1 MGDQA
6 DAGILY
12 GPRGMLAR
20 DFPPCRGVSCA
31 APADG
36 VPRRARLQK
45 TACPRCRKISQGKGP
60 GSRRRGLPDMVESVQ
75 RSGAEPADRD
85 RLRPE
90 PDPAERRDTGDRGA
104 RRARRRDRRVLS
116 AVAAGDGA
124 PNLYRGKPLPTRFR
138 PSSASAISGAT
149 RSALAVL
156 WELDFWGKFRA
167 RRRIGRRRLSRLDRD
182 L

>member
-45 TACPRCRKISQGKGP
+45 TACPRRRKYLKA
-60 GSRRRGLPDMVESVQ
+60 RGLDHGAADYRTWWKAFNGI
-75 RSGAEPADRD
+75 RSW
-85 RLRPE
+85 
-90 PDPAERRDTGDRGA
+90 TG
-104 RRARRRDRRVLS
+104 
-116 AVAAGDGA
+116 
-124 PNLYRGKPLPTRFR
+124 
-138 PSSASAISGAT
+138 
-149 RSALAVL
+149 
-156 WELDFWGKFRA
+156 
-167 RRRIGRRRLSRLDRD
+167 
-182 L
+182 